1 MATPYDVIVIG
12 ARCAGSPTAML
23 LAQKGYRVLVVDRA
37 TFPSDTM
44 STHFIHPP
52 GVASLERWGLLDA
65 VRATGCP
72 PVTSYSFDFGPFTI
86 SGSPHPFDGM
96 AQAYG
101 PRRTVLDKILVD
113 AAADAGAE
121 VREPFIVQDLVTDD
135 DGRVTGIRGRD
146 AGGASVTEQATV
158 VVGADGRYS
167 FVAKAVEPE
176 QYNER
181 PSLEGNYYTYWSNLP
196 VDGFEAFV
204 RPLHGWATVPTNDD
218 QTLVVAGVAHAL
230 LRRLPPQRR
239 VHLSLVV
246 RLRARI
252 RRAHPRRDAREARF
266 NGTGD
271 LPNYFRKPYGP
282 GWALVGDAGFHKD
295 PLTAFGITDA
305 FHDVELLV
313 DALDQSFTGE
323 RPFDDAMADYQQ
335 QRDAAAMPMF
345 ELTCQLAAMEPPPP
359 EMQQLLGAVHG
370 NQEAMDDFVSVMAG
384 TLGPPPAF
392 FNPDNVGRIMAQA
405 KPGAHL
411 VR

>member
-1 MATPYDVIVIG
+1 MASPYDVIVVG

-52 GVASLERWGLLDA
+52 GVASLERWGLLDG

-72 PVTSYSFDFGPFTI
+72 PVTNYSFDFGPFKL
-86 SGSPHPFDGM
+86 SGSPQPFDGM

-113 AAADAGAE
+113 AAAEAGAE
-121 VREPFIVQDLVTDD
+121 VREKFNVHEVVTDD
-135 DGRVTGIRGRD
+135 DGRVTGISGHD
-146 AGGASVTEQATV
+146 AGGATVTEQATV

-167 FVAKAVEPE
+167 MVAKAVEPE
-176 QYNER
+176 QYNEK

-196 VDGFEAFV
+196 VAGFETFI
-204 RPLHGWATVPTNDD
+204 RPQHGWATVPTNDNL
-218 QTLVVAGVAHAL
+218 TLVVAGVAHA
-230 LRRLPPQRR
+230 RFDDYHHN
-239 VHLSLVV
+239 VESTYLSLFDS
-246 RLRARI
+246 APEFAERI
-252 RRAHPRRDAREARF
+252 RGATREARF

-313 DALDQSFTGE
+313 DALDQSLKDE

-335 QRDAAAMPMF
+335 RRDEAAMPMF

-359 EMQQLLGAVHG
+359 EMQALLGAVNG
-370 NQEAMDDFVSVMAG
+370 NQEAMDGFVSVMAG
-384 TLGPPPAF
+384 TLEPPAF
-392 FNPDNVGRIMAQA
+392 FSPENIGRIMGQA
-405 KPGAHL
+405 HPEGGGADG
-411 VR
+411 